1 MSKAS
6 KQMIL
11 GSMVAAGLVALA
23 ALVDIVS
30 GYPFAGRLVFDI
42 IFLIAAGLVI
52 YLGWDAYQDVK

>member
-6 KQMIL
+6 KQMVL
-11 GSMVAAGLVALA
+11 GSMVAAGLVAVA
-23 ALVDIVS
+23 ALVDMVA
-30 GYPFAGRLVFDI
+30 GFPFAGSMVFDI